1 MEPIFK
7 ETEKNGIY
15 EASLFSIINGMHIE
29 NKVEIDLKRS
39 RQDDIQKLLKQGLDL
54 KIIDE
59 ILNGKLEKN
68 KKNAIAYLYK
78 EHLKRIEYE
87 NKYGVGENSSKNK

>member
-29 NKVEIDLKRS
+29 NKVEIDLKSS

-59 ILNGKLEKN
+59 ILNANLEKN